1 MERQQEAESEENDSD
16 EDEDSDSDE
25 EETES
30 VVENSD
36 LSYIEISDDDASED
50 ID

>member
-16 EDEDSDSDE
+16 EDEDSDE